1 VKLHSSRIIWIAL
14 ALAAAMLSV
23 PSAHAQQ
30 VPGRVR
36 VQIARDMT
44 ARVEAL
50 FANVRPANDT
60 TYRRTSVASAIVSD
74 AKALERA
81 LAIPTWVR
89 SARLSP
95 FIPTH
100 SVALPDVRRRTNPEL
115 FTPMYSVGG
124 TSRDQNLALAEEKVA
139 RWFTLRFDPTIPVEQ
154 VLAALGH
161 SKVFER
167 IEPVTERK
175 TCYVPNDSLVPSQ
188 YSLPL
193 MHTFE
198 AWDVVRCDTSMI
210 VADVDL
216 GTDWTH
222 PDLARAIY
230 VNPGEIGLDSDG
242 IDKRANGVD
251 DDGNGLIDDWH
262 GWDFDGPDGA
272 TPDNDPRTPQ
282 SHGTHTAG
290 ILAAT
295 GDNRSGIAGIAFG
308 ARLIPIKASDESG
321 ISIDFGFDGIAYAA
335 DMHAKVVSCSWGG
348 PTRSQA
354 EQDVINYAY
363 AKDCAVVAAAGN
375 QGIYAPFYPATYD
388 HVLSVGAVQDGG
400 GVAGYSNYNP
410 WVDVVAPGT
419 EVLSTMPG
427 GWYFTQTGT
436 SMACPNAAGG
446 LALVR
451 ARFPSLSV
459 AQAMERLR
467 AASTQMDTNA
477 SATLPVD
484 AAHFDFLG
492 HGLVNIA
499 KAVSNEG
506 TISTRIESWKFR
518 DPDHNELLEPGETSG
533 IELTLR
539 NYLSPVRDL
548 IARFEVVSGREAI
561 TLLDSVVTFGAAG
574 TMDSL
579 RNDPTRLR
587 VRAADS
593 IEHNTEVL
601 IKVVLRDPGS
611 SYDRDVDYLHFELNP
626 DYLDL
631 NANNLTVTI
640 SSKGTIGYNDVIVN
654 DQGTGFQWRVP
665 PPTISPRGR
674 NVLYQSGLL
683 LATDQN
689 HIVDAVEGVSQYVP
703 DNDFVPITHVHYV
716 EPDAKKALQ
725 ELVSTFDDSA
735 AGAIA
740 PTDSTRRIGVIV
752 QNSSYAFGGSASN
765 AVILSYAIR
774 QPPEITTTT
783 LLHAG
788 IFADWDIGISGSIN
802 ATYFDSAT
810 STAVTHRLEAGY
822 PWVGVKLIGARPPG
836 VTLNFHAI
844 RNDGTEGDINT
855 YDGFDQYEKWI
866 ALTEPYPATGPG
878 DVSQMISLS
887 GLELAPGVIDTITAV
902 MALGESEEALRAN
915 VAAAEAD
922 WLGRASVRSVIQSTD
937 ILAYPTPF
945 QHSLTVVV
953 PLDAS
958 APHLTILDVLG
969 RTVYATDIVSG
980 MNTLSLDLPPGAY
993 VVKVHSGD
1001 REWSRVVTCAGK

>member
-1 VKLHSSRIIWIAL
+1 ML
-14 ALAAAMLSV
+14 LSV
-23 PSAHAQQ
+23 IATAGVSPAGAQQ
-30 VPGRVR
+30 LAGQVR
-36 VQIARDMT
+36 IQIMKGMT
-44 ARVEAL
+44 SRVEQL
-50 FANVRPANDT
+50 FASVRPASDPE
-60 TYRRTSVASAIVSD
+60 YCRISVASAIVSD
-74 AKALERA
+74 PSALERE
-81 LAIPTWVR
+81 LGIPNWIR
-89 SARLSP
+89 SPRLSP

-115 FTPMYSVGG
+115 FTQTYAASG
-124 TSRDQNLALAEEKVA
+124 TQRDHELATAEDNVA
-139 RWFTLRFDPTIPVEQ
+139 RWFTLRFDPSVSVER
-154 VLAALGH
+154 VIAALART
-161 SKVFER
+161 KLFEH
-167 IEPVTERK
+167 IESVTERRP
-175 TCYVPNDSLVPSQ
+175 CYVPNDSLVPSQ

-210 VADVDL
+210 IADVDL

-222 PDLARAIY
+222 PDLARAIF
-230 VNPGEIGLDSDG
+230 VNTGEIGLDSEG
-242 IDKRANGVD
+242 IDKRANGID

-262 GWDFDGPDGA
+262 GWDFDGSDGA

-295 GDNRSGIAGIAFG
+295 GDNRSGIAGVAFG

-321 ISIDFGFDGIAYAA
+321 VSIDFGFDGIAYAA

-354 EQDVINYAY
+354 EQDVIDYAF

-375 QGIYAPFYPATYD
+375 QGIYAPFFPASYD

-400 GVAGYSNYNP
+400 LVAGYSNYNP
-410 WVDVVAPGT
+410 AVDVVAPGT
-419 EVLSTMPG
+419 DVISTMPG

-451 ARFPSLSV
+451 AKFPSLSV

-467 AASTQMDTNA
+467 AASTPMDTNA
-477 SATLPVD
+477 SATLPID
-484 AAHFDFLG
+484 IARYDFLG

-499 KAVSNEG
+499 KAVSAEG
-506 TISTRIESWKFR
+506 EFSTRIERWRFR
-518 DPDHNELLEPGETSG
+518 DPDQNGLLEPGETSG

-548 IARFEVVSGREAI
+548 IARLEVVTGREAI

-579 RNDPTRLR
+579 QNDPSRLR
-587 VRAADS
+587 IRAADS

-611 SYDRDVDYLHFELNP
+611 NYERDVDYFHFVLNP

-665 PPTISPRGR
+665 PPAISPRGR
-674 NVLYQSGLL
+674 NVLYQAGLV
-683 LATDQN
+683 LATDQD

-703 DNDFVPITHVHYV
+703 DNDFVPVTHVHYI
-716 EPDAKKALQ
+716 EPDAHRALQ
-725 ELVSTFDDSA
+725 ELVSKFDDS
-735 AGAIA
+735 GA
-740 PTDSTRRIGVIV
+740 DSARRIGVV
-752 QNSSYAFGGSASN
+752 VDNSGYAFGGTASN
-765 AVILSYAIR
+765 AVIVSYAIR
-774 QPPEITTTT
+774 LAPEVSTTQI
-783 LLHAG
+783 LHAG
-788 IFADWDIGISGSIN
+788 LFADWDIGISGSIN
-802 ATYFDSAT
+802 ATYFDTAT

-822 PWVGVKLIGARPPG
+822 PWVGVKLIGARPPSA
-836 VTLNFHAI
+836 TLNFHAI
-844 RNDGTEGDINT
+844 RNDGSEGDINT
-855 YDGFDQYEKWI
+855 YDGFDPYEKWI
-866 ALTEPYPATGPG
+866 ALTEPYASTGPG

-887 GLELAPGVIDTITAV
+887 GLTLAPGVTDTITAV

-922 WLGRASVRSVIQSTD
+922 WLARAAVRSRVAASD
-937 ILAYPTPF
+937 IEIYPTPF
-945 QHSLTVVV
+945 HHALNVRV
-953 PLDAS
+953 PSGA
-958 APHLTILDVLG
+958 AAHVTIQDVLG
-969 RTVYATDIVSG
+969 RTVLRTDIDAG
-980 MNTLSLDLPPGAY
+980 HALMNLNLPQGTYIVNVLAD
-993 VVKVHSGD
+993 G
-1001 REWSRVVTCAGK
+1001 REWTKVVTCLGD